1 MDSAK
6 LEKLSKSFD
15 LVLRNILEQLYGGKL
30 KCVETGSSK
39 NLQKIK
45 DQKYM
50 VNLFANFVWQRVLTQ
65 ISHLYFQLSFEIKS
79 LAKQVCVLLLSGPAN
94 MLNANIYSTALEL
107 F

>member
-1 MDSAK
+1 MDPAK
-6 LEKLSKSFD
+6 LEKLSRSFD

-45 DQKYM
+45 DQKYI
-50 VNLFANFVWQRVLTQ
+50 VWQRVLTQ

-79 LAKQVCVLLLSGPAN
+79 LAKQVCVLLLSSPAN
-94 MLNANIYSTALEL
+94 MLNANIYSTALDL